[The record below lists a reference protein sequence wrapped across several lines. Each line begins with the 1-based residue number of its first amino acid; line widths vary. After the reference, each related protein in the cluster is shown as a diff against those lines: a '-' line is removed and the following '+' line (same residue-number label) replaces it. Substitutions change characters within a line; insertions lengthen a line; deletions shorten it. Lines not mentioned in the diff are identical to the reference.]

1 MIRASTIG
9 HQEIQQAVAFTSG
22 HVVARTEP
30 DWAATVAGGKSG
42 ARQKAQKQLRTA
54 GPAVEEEGKQ
64 RESNLRKK
72 GLHDRNSPMC
82 TLSQNGYGA
91 RRSELNCA
99 EEIVFAAL
107 EAPAD
112 DTMIRA
118 SAIGHQE
125 IQQAV
130 AFSTGHA
137 VLKPGPDW
145 AATVAAA
152 KSGARQKAQK

>member
-1 MIRASTIG
+1 MKAAGI
-9 HQEIQQAVAFTSG
+9 
-22 HVVARTEP
+22 EP
-30 DWAATVAGGKSG
+30 
-42 ARQKAQKQLRTA
+42 AQ
-54 GPAVEEEGKQ
+54 
-64 RESNLRKK
+64 KK
-72 GLHDRNSPMC
+72 GLRHRNSPMC

-99 EEIVFAAL
+99 EEIVLAAL

-118 SAIGHQE
+118 STIGHQE

-137 VLKPGPDW
+137 VLKAGPDW

-152 KSGARQKAQK
+152 KSGAPLRLCGCSLARCAVVARRPVVLLLPAALS

>member
-1 MIRASTIG
+1 
-9 HQEIQQAVAFTSG
+9 
-22 HVVARTEP
+22 
-30 DWAATVAGGKSG
+30 
-42 ARQKAQKQLRTA
+42 
-54 GPAVEEEGKQ
+54 
-64 RESNLRKK
+64 
-72 GLHDRNSPMC
+72 MC

-99 EEIVFAAL
+99 AEIVLAAL

-118 SAIGHQE
+118 STIGHQE

-137 VLKPGPDW
+137 VLKAGPDW

>member
-1 MIRASTIG
+1 MKWVKKMRAMG
-9 HQEIQQAVAFTSG
+9 V
-22 HVVARTEP
+22 EP
-30 DWAATVAGGKSG
+30 G
-42 ARQKAQKQLRTA
+42 Q
-54 GPAVEEEGKQ
+54 
-64 RESNLRKK
+64 K
-72 GLHDRNSPMC
+72 GLRDRNSPMC

-99 EEIVFAAL
+99 EEIVLAAL

-118 SAIGHQE
+118 STIGHQE

-137 VLKPGPDW
+137 VLKAGPDW

>member
-1 MIRASTIG
+1 MGPI
-9 HQEIQQAVAFTSG
+9 
-22 HVVARTEP
+22 
-30 DWAATVAGGKSG
+30 
-42 ARQKAQKQLRTA
+42 
-54 GPAVEEEGKQ
+54 GPAPRGALKIELGKKPRNKCAQIAPSVKEGGGQ
-64 RESNLRKK
+64 QWESSLGQK
-72 GLHDRNSPMC
+72 GLRDRNSPMC

-99 EEIVFAAL
+99 EEIVLAAL

-118 SAIGHQE
+118 STIGHKE

-137 VLKPGPDW
+137 VLKAGPDW

-152 KSGARQKAQK
+152 KSGARQRAQK

>member
-1 MIRASTIG
+1 
-9 HQEIQQAVAFTSG
+9 
-22 HVVARTEP
+22 
-30 DWAATVAGGKSG
+30 
-42 ARQKAQKQLRTA
+42 
-54 GPAVEEEGKQ
+54 
-64 RESNLRKK
+64 
-72 GLHDRNSPMC
+72 MC

-91 RRSELNCA
+91 RKSELNCA
-99 EEIVFAAL
+99 EEIVLAAL

-118 SAIGHQE
+118 STIGHQE

-137 VLKPGPDW
+137 VLKAGPDW

>member
-1 MIRASTIG
+1 MPKASGPEVAAKVLCVCCWPKFVTSRASGLI
-9 HQEIQQAVAFTSG
+9 VASG
-22 HVVARTEP
+22 KP
-30 DWAATVAGGKSG
+30 
-42 ARQKAQKQLRTA
+42 
-54 GPAVEEEGKQ
+54 
-64 RESNLRKK
+64 ESNRAKK
-72 GLHDRNSPMC
+72 GLRDRNSPMC

-99 EEIVFAAL
+99 EEIVLAAL

-118 SAIGHQE
+118 STIGHQE

-137 VLKPGPDW
+137 VLKAGPDW

-152 KSGARQKAQK
+152 KSGARQRAQK